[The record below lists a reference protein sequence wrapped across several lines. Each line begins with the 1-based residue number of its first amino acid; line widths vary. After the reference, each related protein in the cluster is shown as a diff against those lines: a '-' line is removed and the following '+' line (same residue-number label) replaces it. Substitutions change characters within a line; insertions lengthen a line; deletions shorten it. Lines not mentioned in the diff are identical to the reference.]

1 LDYIVAERR
10 QLIILR
16 AYHSLQEEPSRLSV
30 YVNSL
35 NISHDD
41 LKTAL
46 TAFHP
51 CPETQ
56 RRFDAGRQAVNRD
69 TQLTEYNEAIK
80 MAKESG
86 DSVREEILRR
96 NRKVF
101 ITRSAV
107 SWANLVRTT
116 LEDREEWESQLEE
129 LEVMPSGSDTEES
142 KE

>member
-1 LDYIVAERR
+1 MAERK
-10 QLIILR
+10 QSIILR

-46 TAFHP
+46 TGFHP

-56 RRFDAGRQAVNRD
+56 RRFDAGRETVNRD
-69 TQLTEYNEAIK
+69 TQLAEYNEAIK
-80 MAKESG
+80 MAKEAG

-116 LEDREEWESQLEE
+116 LEDREEWESQLQE
-129 LEVMPSGSDTEES
+129 LEVMPSGSDIEDTNDS
-142 KE
+142 

>member
-1 LDYIVAERR
+1 MAERK
-10 QLIILR
+10 QSIILR
-16 AYHSLQEEPSRLSV
+16 ASHSLQEEPSRLSA

-35 NISHDD
+35 DISHDD

-56 RRFDAGRQAVNRD
+56 RRSDAAREAVNKDIELR
-69 TQLTEYNEAIK
+69 ECNEAIE
-80 MAKESG
+80 MAKKAG
-86 DSVREEILRR
+86 DSVREDTLRR

-107 SWANLVRTT
+107 SWAKLVRTT
-116 LEDREEWESQLEE
+116 LEDREEWESQLQD
-129 LEVMPSGSDTEES
+129 LEMMPSGSDTEGS
-142 KE
+142 NDS

>member
-1 LDYIVAERR
+1 MAECK
-10 QLIILR
+10 QSIILR
-16 AYHSLQEEPSRLSV
+16 ASHSLQEEPSRLSA

-56 RRFDAGRQAVNRD
+56 RRFDAAREAVNKD
-69 TQLTEYNEAIK
+69 IEQKECNEGIE
-80 MAKESG
+80 MAKEAG
-86 DSVREEILRR
+86 DSVREEVLTR

-101 ITRSAV
+101 IRRSAV
-107 SWANLVRTT
+107 SWAKLVRTT
-116 LEDREEWESQLEE
+116 LEDWEEWESQLEE
-129 LEVMPSGSDTEES
+129 LEVMPSGSDIEDSNE
-142 KE
+142 